1 MERLPMRR
9 FENIRV
15 FAVPIPPFSRCQCA
29 VTLPGIGIL
38 VSPDVTDDVALLRHE
53 FGHILQRR
61 KFGWLFFWFRIAP
74 LSLYSCLCQSFCT
87 DYHHAD
93 TWTEWSANRLS
104 FVYFGHPADWKVR
117 SFPFRPSVSRPHSAF
132 PSK

>member
-1 MERLPMRR
+1 MRR

-38 VSPDVTDDVALLRHE
+38 VSPDVTEDVALLRHE

-61 KFGWLFFWFRIAP
+61 KFGWLFFRFWIVSVIFFVVPVGLKYTAAMREILFMIA
-74 LSLYSCLCQSFCT
+74 T
-87 DYHHAD
+87 
-93 TWTEWSANRLS
+93 
-104 FVYFGHPADWKVR
+104 
-117 SFPFRPSVSRPHSAF
+117 PFII
-132 PSK
+132 